1 MCGRFTL
8 MTDEEYQDIADIL
21 RQIEQ
26 QQGEPIPRCD
36 IYPTMFSPILFSE
49 NGPPQVRLLR
59 WGYPGFQGKK
69 PLINA
74 RAETAEIK
82 PLFRESLKNGRC
94 VVPSCG
100 FYEWG
105 REKQRYR
112 FRIRET
118 TGTYMAGLTRIY
130 NGEKRYVI
138 LTTAANESV
147 QAIHHRMPVI
157 LRREEIH
164 DWLTDPEQ
172 TLAFLLRVPPLLEC
186 CAV

>member
-1 MCGRFTL
+1 MG
-8 MTDEEYQDIADIL
+8 
-21 RQIEQ
+21 
-26 QQGEPIPRCD
+26 PR
-36 IYPTMFSPILFSE
+36 
-49 NGPPQVRLLR
+49 
-59 WGYPGFQGKK
+59 
-69 PLINA
+69 
-74 RAETAEIK
+74 
-82 PLFRESLKNGRC
+82 
-94 VVPSCG
+94 
-100 FYEWG
+100 
-105 REKQRYR
+105 KQRYR

-164 DWLTDPEQ
+164 AWLTDPEQ